1 MIDSRPSRG
10 PNRADR
16 TAERVQLEERVF
28 SVKKRFLA
36 MYKMAHAGHIG
47 SSLSCAE
54 ILVFLKYAWM
64 RDEDTFVL
72 SKGHAVA
79 ALYALLAEVNALDPR
94 ELDSFYG
101 EGTRFPALPPVNT
114 FEEIPFA
121 TGSLGHGLSLCAG
134 MALGA
139 ILNRR
144 DRRFFCLT
152 SDGELDA
159 GSTWEAALFIAH
171 HKLTNVVWL
180 IDRNRIQGIGG
191 TEEVLALEPLD
202 AKLDAFGFQ
211 VVAADGHDFTSLL
224 TARDVC
230 SRVLAKVGNRPVA
243 IICQHHQGSRHSVTC
258 KTRWRP
264 TTCRWTT
271 RNTSKLSTSC
281 RWRMRLQWQG
291 PAMRD
296 EFARTMIALF
306 GRAQRSGVHH
316 RRRRLHGGRGDRRGL
331 WRTFH
336 QRRHRG
342 TEHGLPGGGSGP
354 AKGICRGCTAS
365 PPSSRFRPYEQIRTD
380 VCLHKLPV
388 KLVGNGGGYGYGI
401 MGATHHALEDVGA
414 MRVLPN
420 MRLYVPLT
428 GRRRG
433 PGRHADGAGSAAQ
446 LLATQYRRAHSGRD
460 SCVCALAEDSRRTD
474 SCVVIGMGPVL
485 AQPVRDGRP
494 GFARRAGDLERGD
507 ASPSRRFPPT
517 SSQASTKSN
526 VW

>member
-1 MIDSRPSRG
+1 MIDSRPT
-10 PNRADR
+10 P
-16 TAERVQLEERVF
+16 ERVQLEERVF

-79 ALYALLAEVNALDPR
+79 ALYALLAEVNALDAR

-114 FEEIPFA
+114 IKEIPFA

-171 HKLTNVVWL
+171 RRLTNVVWL

-191 TEEVLALEPLD
+191 TEEVMALEPLG

-230 SRVLAKVGNRPVA
+230 SRVLEGQAGRASQGRPVV
-243 IICQHHQGSRHSVTC
+243 IIA
-258 KTRWRP
+258 
-264 TTCRWTT
+264 
-271 RNTSKLSTSC
+271 NTIKGHGVRYMQDTVASHYLP
-281 RWRMRLQWQG
+281 M
-291 PAMRD
+291 D
-296 EFARTMIALF
+296 DAR
-306 GRAQRSGVHH
+306 
-316 RRRRLHGGRGDRRGL
+316 
-331 WRTFH
+331 
-336 QRRHRG
+336 
-342 TEHGLPGGGSGP
+342 
-354 AKGICRGCTAS
+354 
-365 PPSSRFRPYEQIRTD
+365 YEQ
-380 VCLHKLPV
+380 
-388 KLVGNGGGYGYGI
+388 
-401 MGATHHALEDVGA
+401 ALDE
-414 MRVLPN
+414 L
-420 MRLYVPLT
+420 
-428 GRRRG
+428 
-433 PGRHADGAGSAAQ
+433 S
-446 LLATQYRRAHSGRD
+446 RAHAAAVAGARD
-460 SCVCALAEDSRRTD
+460 
-474 SCVVIGMGPVL
+474 
-485 AQPVRDGRP
+485 
-494 GFARRAGDLERGD
+494 AG
-507 ASPSRRFPPT
+507 
-517 SSQASTKSN
+517 
-526 VW
+526 